1 MGRKANIFLLAY
13 AIFLFFVGFFANT
26 EILSKISL
34 GASIAGVC
42 FAISDFCLAPGYE
55 MRNELAKLATRI
67 DNEKS
72 ATEINNLKKRTN
84 KVIFIGEFMLFVGMV
99 MFLVI
104 TVCYED
110 TVAFFRFI
118 EKFESKATIIAF
130 AVITANYWLQDWAK
144 DKMMRLSLQ
153 WTLREM
159 PIE

>member
-13 AIFLFFVGFFANT
+13 AIFLFFVGFFTNT

-55 MRNELAKLATRI
+55 MRNELVELAGRI
-67 DNEKS
+67 SDEKS
-72 ATEINNLKKRTN
+72 TEKLNKIKKRTDT
-84 KVIFIGEFMLFVGMV
+84 VINIGEFMLFMGMV